1 MPFKK
6 SPVYCQ
12 GILVSKFL
20 SLTPSLTDTEA
31 TYPYKTYMQLIIF
44 YSYRLQ
50 VLENL
55 ILQLNNNVSLNVRMG
70 NDKLYP

>member
-1 MPFKK
+1 VQLQNYKFTHKKRSMNTPFRK

-31 TYPYKTYMQLIIF
+31 KYPYKTYMQLIIF
-44 YSYRLQ
+44 YAYRLQ
-50 VLENL
+50 VFEHFRWR
-55 ILQLNNNVSLNVRMG
+55 I
-70 NDKLYP
+70 